1 MTYSCHKI
9 YELVKKILKNNC
21 LGNGKHWTWGHFV
34 LQILIN
40 KLLFRAL
47 VRRNRK
53 VLINFMAIS
62 FDTDYDAVFMQY
74 TKGK

>member
-47 VRRNRK
+47 VRRN
-53 VLINFMAIS
+53 MAIS